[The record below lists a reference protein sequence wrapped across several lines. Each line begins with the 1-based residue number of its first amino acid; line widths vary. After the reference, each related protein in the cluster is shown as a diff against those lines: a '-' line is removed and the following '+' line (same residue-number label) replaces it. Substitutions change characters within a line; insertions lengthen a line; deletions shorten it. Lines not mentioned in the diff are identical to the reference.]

1 MYFRN
6 YRLRKRWLDKSLK
19 SRVSQYPLTSNMVKG
34 PKHCSNLNRG
44 AFAIFIDHCEGNSV

>member
-19 SRVSQYPLTSNMVKG
+19 SRVSQYPLTSNMAKG

-44 AFAIFIDHCEGNSV
+44 AFAIFIDHCEDNSV